1 LCGEPVSVCP
11 REGGRLFWELEDS
24 FGEALVGSSEGKR
37 MGGRASSGDGKSL
50 PFVHIARIIMC
61 SRIDAKAQELAGR
74 LGSAYGELIVIS
86 DAQGWPLSSRD
97 ILNNVNG

>member
-1 LCGEPVSVCP
+1 
-11 REGGRLFWELEDS
+11 
-24 FGEALVGSSEGKR
+24 
-37 MGGRASSGDGKSL
+37 
-50 PFVHIARIIMC
+50 MC
-61 SRIDAKAQELAGR
+61 NRIDAKAQELAGR